1 PKRLRD
7 ARKKGQVAKSQDL
20 TSALVLLVGVTFLSI
35 TGRFA
40 GTTIVE
46 AMREWTMRAATFHG
60 VLDLATAVSALHSMV
75 VTLALASAPFLLALM
90 ITAIL
95 GVYLQVGTL
104 FATEALK
111 PDIKKLNPM
120 EAFKQKFFKS
130 RPYIE
135 MLKTL
140 LKMTAT
146 VSILAV
152 VLGANLRNVVGL
164 VNQPILS
171 GLTFVTALLLEIGW
185 KVGGAFLVIGA
196 ADVLL
201 QRYLHR
207 KELRMTKQ
215 ELKEEYKETE
225 GNPHHKHALRQLH
238 HEILSQSM
246 AAAVQQADAVVVN
259 PTHVAVA
266 LKYTSETMS
275 APTVVAKGADLMA
288 AQIRKLAQEA
298 GVPVCQNVPLAR
310 ALYELDIQE
319 EIPEALYEAVAVILR
334 WVYDL
339 ANEKGRNIR
348 HG

>member
-1 PKRLRD
+1 MLNAELIALSNNFFYSALSTQHSALSTSSLLIVMADSSGEKTEQPTPKRLRD

-146 VSILAV
+146 
-152 VLGANLRNVVGL
+152 
-164 VNQPILS
+164 
-171 GLTFVTALLLEIGW
+171 
-185 KVGGAFLVIGA
+185 
-196 ADVLL
+196 
-201 QRYLHR
+201 
-207 KELRMTKQ
+207 
-215 ELKEEYKETE
+215 
-225 GNPHHKHALRQLH
+225 
-238 HEILSQSM
+238 
-246 AAAVQQADAVVVN
+246 
-259 PTHVAVA
+259 
-266 LKYTSETMS
+266 
-275 APTVVAKGADLMA
+275 
-288 AQIRKLAQEA
+288 
-298 GVPVCQNVPLAR
+298 
-310 ALYELDIQE
+310 
-319 EIPEALYEAVAVILR
+319 
-334 WVYDL
+334 
-339 ANEKGRNIR
+339 
-348 HG
+348 